1 MEDRKGKSLQ
11 ELPNVIW
18 AYQTTECKATGNSP
32 YELVYGT
39 EEIGRQNRKIA
50 SRIAEYDMGILD
62 LLQGMIRIVRMSTLD
77 DFLADV

>member
-1 MEDRKGKSLQ
+1 M
-11 ELPNVIW
+11 IW

-39 EEIGRQNRKIA
+39 EEIGRQKGKIA
-50 SRIAEYDMGILD
+50 SRIVEYDMGISD
-62 LLQGMIRIVRMSTLD
+62 LLQSMVRIVRKSTLD